1 MVWEVIQEMERVP
14 QTQDSRQE
22 TQAPP
27 NSTLK
32 RLETRHNKTTL
43 LMGRKF
49 CAMYVPLNTKK
60 QE

>member
-1 MVWEVIQEMERVP
+1 MERVS
-14 QTQDSRQE
+14 QTQDKRQE
-22 TQAPP
+22 TQAPS
-27 NSTLK
+27 NSALK

-49 CAMYVPLNTKK
+49 GATCVPLNTKK

>member
-1 MVWEVIQEMERVP
+1 MERVP
-14 QTQDSRQE
+14 QTQDRRQD

-27 NSTLK
+27 NSILK

-49 CAMYVPLNTKK
+49 GAMYFPLNTKK